1 MKVITADDVIRIF
14 SENPVPISIVEEF
27 RIACKEIHE
36 IPATDLRPMSEAP
49 KCEELGDDSIEIL
62 AYHRAQ
68 NRFII
73 VIVFNDGTAIN
84 AYEEFIID
92 EFDGWQSMFQ
102 YKPVGG

>member
-1 MKVITADDVIRIF
+1 MKVITVDDVVRII
-14 SENPVPISIVEEF
+14 SENAVPISIVEEF

-36 IPATDLRPMSEAP
+36 IPVTDLRPMSEAP
-49 KCEELGDDSIEIL
+49 RCEELGDDSIEIL

-68 NRFII
+68 KRFII
-73 VIVFNDGTAIN
+73 VIILNDGTVFN

-102 YKPVGG
+102 YRPVES